1 MFHSGRGGAGNIRAP
16 SQGPKADREAAHE
29 AQEENLQAR
38 LVAEER
44 GRQAA
49 GNYSTGRGGAGNIS
63 RSKSRSR
70 SAVRDSPAHGSP
82 APEYRAAGRG
92 GWGNIREEDHER
104 NSIEEQKVC
113 LALLQMVWRVW
124 C

>member
-1 MFHSGRGGAGNIRAP
+1 MFHSGRGGAGNIRSP
-16 SQGPKADREAAHE
+16 SQGPKATAEAVHE
-29 AQEENLQAR
+29 AQEDSLQAR

-70 SAVRDSPAHGSP
+70 SAVRDSPARGSP

-104 NSIEEQKVC
+104 NSIDEQKV
-113 LALLQMVWRVW
+113 RPS
-124 C
+124 